1 MPGPE
6 NAVITFAIMR
16 SFKDDGPD
24 ETHPLLWDRYLKI
37 ATANS
42 QVGAE
47 LNRTLPEKAARKERG
62 KSSRSVVSDKLFF
75 TYSTLNLNI

>member
-1 MPGPE
+1 
-6 NAVITFAIMR
+6 MR

-24 ETHPLLWDRYLKI
+24 ETQPLFWDRYLKI

-47 LNRTLPEKAARKERG
+47 IEVRWARKQAP
-62 KSSRSVVSDKLFF
+62 LFA
-75 TYSTLNLNI
+75 LMP